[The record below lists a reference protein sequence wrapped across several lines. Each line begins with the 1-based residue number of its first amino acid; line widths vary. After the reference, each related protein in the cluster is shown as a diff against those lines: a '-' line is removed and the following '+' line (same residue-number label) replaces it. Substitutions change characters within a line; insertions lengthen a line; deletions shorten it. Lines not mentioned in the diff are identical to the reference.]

1 MTAHYRRRILGW
13 TCLSGLALLLAACG
27 EQQPTNNSESSAWRP
42 GSDSPQQRQVS
53 HRDDGGPRALQA
65 SARFLAGLQA
75 TDPEQVPA
83 ELLEPWRPHAS
94 SMDSAW
100 QRLTEEY
107 LQPIDRF
114 TSQHLAALTVP
125 AAPLFYP
132 FGGPDLMH
140 ALHFFPAAST
150 YILVGL
156 EEPGELPRLADLRA
170 AELTEELGRLRQV
183 LDNLVEAGY
192 FVRKRMRQDLPGR
205 WSGIISVFYIQL
217 ARAGATPTA
226 AHYITLD
233 EEGIEHPLAD
243 SQTAPS
249 AMRLDFILDDIPR
262 RLYFF
267 SQDLS
272 DDGLAE
278 NPAFGR
284 FIGHLGPYNALLKS
298 AQYLPH
304 LDSFSSVRAMVQTAA
319 AVLQDDSGVPFA
331 AFDPATWQIGLFGHY
346 AGTLAAFHEYQ
357 QDDLTRAFAERSE
370 DAPLGFRVGYNGD
383 LAGGGLIL
391 AERHATP

>member
-1 MTAHYRRRILGW
+1 MTAPYRRRVLTW
-13 TCLSGLALLLAACG
+13 TCRSSLALLLAACG
-27 EQQPTNNSESSAWRP
+27 QQQAVNSSETAAWRP
-42 GSDSPQQRQVS
+42 GSDSPQQHQVS
-53 HRDDGGPRALQA
+53 QHDDGGPRTVQA

-75 TDPEQVPA
+75 ADLDPIPTD
-83 ELLEPWRPHAS
+83 LLEPWRPHAKA
-94 SMDSAW
+94 MDSAW
-100 QRLTEEY
+100 QRLAEDY
-107 LQPIDRF
+107 LHPIDRF

-125 AAPLFYP
+125 TAPLFYP

-150 YILVGL
+150 YVLVGL
-156 EEPGELPRLADLRA
+156 EEPGELPRLADMQA
-170 AELTEELGRLRQV
+170 AELAEELGRLRQV

-205 WSGIISVFYIQL
+205 WSGIVSVFYIQL

-243 SQTAPS
+243 SQTTPNAV
-249 AMRLDFILDDIPR
+249 RLDFILDDIPR
-262 RLYFF
+262 LLYFF

-272 DDGLAE
+272 DDGLGR

-284 FIGHLGPYNALLKS
+284 FVDQLGPYNALLKS

-304 LDSFSSVRAMVQTAA
+304 LESFSTVRAMVQAA
-319 AVLQDDSGVPFA
+319 TAVLQDDSGIPFA
-331 AFDPATWQIGLFGHY
+331 AFDPADWQIGLFGHY

-357 QDDLTRAFAERSE
+357 QDDLAHAFAERTE
-370 DAPLGFRVGYNGD
+370 DSPLGFRVGYNGD